1 MHLYLESPPGQGD
14 HDGTDGPLYDKRFEP
29 TNIVR
34 KISHHMLKSP
44 SAAQIKTTRKALG
57 YTQKEAAELVHVSL
71 RAWQLWET
79 GDRTMPPSVW
89 ELCVIKAGLHP
100 LYKPVPSGMQSK

>member
-1 MHLYLESPPGQGD
+1 L
-14 HDGTDGPLYDKRFEP
+14 

-34 KISHHMLKSP
+34 KIIAIMLKSP
-44 SAAQIKTTRKALG
+44 TPDQLKSARKALG

-71 RAWQLWET
+71 RAWQLWEA
-79 GDRTMPPSVW
+79 GDRKMPPGIW

-100 LYKPVPSGMQSK
+100 LYRAHKA